1 MYVCIYIYILMYIH
15 IYIYITSYTMEVIP
29 AFLESSPD
37 WFRSAAAVAKAH
49 GVHGL
54 AQPLRGDL
62 GHRKGGGAGQ
72 IEAGAENGMKPSR
85 NGQVI
90 LYIIDI

>member
-1 MYVCIYIYILMYIH
+1 MIH
-15 IYIYITSYTMEVIP
+15 TIFFRIP
-29 AFLESSPD
+29 A
-37 WFRSAAAVAKAH
+37 FRSAAAVAKAH

-90 LYIIDI
+90 FYNYI